1 MSPRD
6 AGAAHAMATAPAL
19 TPEQIETAARIF
31 ASVELEDA
39 A

>member
-1 MSPRD
+1 VTPRE
-6 AGAAHAMATAPAL
+6 AGIALALDRGPL
-19 TPEQIETAARIF
+19 TPEQIETAARIL

>member
-1 MSPRD
+1 MTPREY
-6 AGAAHAMATAPAL
+6 GASLALARPPLTAQ
-19 TPEQIETAARIF
+19 QIESAARIL

>member
-1 MSPRD
+1 MSPRQ
-6 AGAAHAMATAPAL
+6 AGALLALDRGPL
-19 TPEQIETAARIF
+19 TPQQIESAARIL